1 MSGIVSIEMYLAFAE
16 EKKALMEKSQF
27 LEKENKKL
35 RAEVQ
40 RYKVELENQE
50 DFYLDEMELIYAQ
63 YKIHA
68 DQNIFLKSEVE
79 KMRASSITPVSLT
92 PSPTSVE
99 PLFPEIQ
106 DDFRE
111 PSVLKDVQLSEE
123 SGPAKESNETEV
135 RDVPMCERDVSDVAH
150 NETIWCGPEP
160 GSMNLLDEELPE
172 NERFES
178 EQYIIENLPN
188 AKLPEANN
196 PFTTTEKRKTKQSK
210 RPMVAKTSSV
220 PVKKKK
226 VSFNETPTVFVCRIR
241 PCENTTFESLDD
253 HHKHLEICHP
263 EKPYICSRCPYASP
277 CINRTLA
284 HEKTHKKNESVHRKN
299 NEGGYCTLCDIIFA
313 SSNGRYNSAL
323 RKHQNQYH

>member
-1 MSGIVSIEMYLAFAE
+1 MSGIVSLEMYLALAE
-16 EKKALMEKSQF
+16 EKKALMQKSQF

-40 RYKVELENQE
+40 RYKIELENQE
-50 DFYLDEMELIYAQ
+50 DFYLEEMELIYAQ

-68 DQNIFLKSEVE
+68 DQNNFLKSEVE
-79 KMRASSITPVSLT
+79 KMRASSITPMPLT

-106 DDFRE
+106 DAFRE
-111 PSVLKDVQLSEE
+111 PSVHKDVPLSAD
-123 SGPAKESNETEV
+123 PTKDSNETEV
-135 RDVPMCERDVSDVAH
+135 RDVSICEPDVSHVAH

-160 GSMNLLDEELPE
+160 GSMNLLDDELTE

-188 AKLPEANN
+188 TKLPQANK
-196 PFTTTEKRKTKQSK
+196 PFTTTDKRTKKQGK

-226 VSFNETPTVFVCRIR
+226 VTFNEAPTVFVCRVQ

-253 HHKHLEICHP
+253 HHKHLEIYHP

-284 HEKTHKKNESVHRKN
+284 HEKAHKKNESVHRKN
-299 NEGGYCTLCDIIFA
+299 NQGAYCTLCDIIFA
-313 SSNGRYNSAL
+313 SSTGRCSSAL